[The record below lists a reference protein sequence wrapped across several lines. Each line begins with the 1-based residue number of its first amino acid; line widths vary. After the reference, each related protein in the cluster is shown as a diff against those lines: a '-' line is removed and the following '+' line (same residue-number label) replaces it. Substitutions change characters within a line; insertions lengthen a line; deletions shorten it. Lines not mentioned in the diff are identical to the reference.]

1 MNKTILKHNLVQMD
15 SRDLIKYIQKE
26 FPHSG
31 EPYSEQ
37 KRKFQI
43 LKSLNSSDL
52 TLAIS
57 RMTRIEASFDHT
69 KMWTVG
75 SVLIGT
81 CLLSLRIMFSFNLL
95 WYILIATSICLLLLF
110 IVRKDRDIVIT
121 ATYFKELLEQI
132 KSEKGK

>member
-15 SRDLIKYIQKE
+15 SRDLIKYLQKE
-26 FPHSG
+26 FPRSG
-31 EPYSEQ
+31 EPYTEQ

-52 TLAIS
+52 ILAIS
-57 RMTRIEASFDHT
+57 RMTRIEESFDHT
-69 KMWTVG
+69 KVWTVG

-81 CLLSLRIMFSFNLL
+81 CLLSLRIMFRFNLL
-95 WYILIATSICLLLLF
+95 WYILFATSICLVLLF
-110 IVRKDRDIVIT
+110 LVRKDRDIVIT